1 MIDRLNILAML
12 FEHRFWWASS
22 TRSAVAGR
30 RTNLSAWRD
39 PWNRSPSTRRRSW
52 SAVSIDVAATL
63 ARTKRQAAPY
73 FAALGLLLN
82 RAPLYAGPETVVSPD
97 LVEHAYSVFRGF
109 DWAEPE
115 LLELQTLFLRAARV
129 VGDRGLDVAVRLRH
143 QTADKLA
150 KSGVP
155 QLITAKIRGFVPRQ
169 NCGEVEPKAVDVHL
183 ANPVAQETRMDPADG
198 SGRSG
203 RRRAGARP

>member
-1 MIDRLNILAML
+1 MGELDKIRSGRAPDELVRLAGSLELISLDTKTEL
-12 FEHRFWWASS
+12 VRRF
-22 TRSAVAGR
+22 
-30 RTNLSAWRD
+30 
-39 PWNRSPSTRRRSW
+39 
-52 SAVSIDVAATL
+52 IDVAATL

-155 QLITAKIRGFVPRQ
+155 QLRTAKIRGFVP
-169 NCGEVEPKAVDVHL
+169 A
-183 ANPVAQETRMDPADG
+183 
-198 SGRSG
+198 GRSDAVSLYDEPLPPG
-203 RRRAGARP
+203 LVLGKGSSGNNRFARLV